1 MRFLPFMLL
10 SGNGALIPIS
20 DIISNTLYVFMIV
33 FSFKFAIHY
42 IIFILGTV
50 NGQCG

>member
-1 MRFLPFMLL
+1 MRFLPFALL

-33 FSFKFAIHY
+33 FSFKYAIY
-42 IIFILGTV
+42 YNTFILDTASD
-50 NGQCG
+50 QCD